1 MNLSVIQSLGILSKD
16 SRITVWHIGMYSA
29 FIQLWHHNGCQNPVP
44 ITRRKV
50 LELSRIGN
58 IVTYH
63 KCIKELESYGYI
75 KYEPSYNPYSGSR
88 VYLKDTSTGA

>member
-1 MNLSVIQSLGILSKD
+1 MNDVIVKSLALLSRD
-16 SRITVWHIGMYSA
+16 SRVTVWHIGMYSA
-29 FIQLWHHNGCQNPVP
+29 FLQLWQINGHKNPIN

-63 KCIKELESYGYI
+63 KCIKELEKFGYI
-75 KYEPSYNPYSGSR
+75 KYEPSYNPKTGSI
-88 VYLKDTSTGA
+88 VYLNTM

>member
-1 MNLSVIQSLGILSKD
+1 MNDTVVKSLALLSRDTRV
-16 SRITVWHIGMYSA
+16 TVWHIGMYSA
-29 FIQLWHHNGCQNPVP
+29 FLQLWHINGCKNPMN

-63 KCIKELESYGYI
+63 KCIKELEMFGYI
-75 KYEPSYNPYSGSR
+75 KYTPSYNPKTGSMLF
-88 VYLKDTSTGA
+88 LKTI